1 VPADL
6 DAILK
11 LEVPVIVQ
19 IANRTMPFE
28 DVMSLAPGAIIELPK
43 KADAELEILVNNKQ
57 IGLGSAVKVG
67 ENFGIRINTV
77 GNVKDRI
84 QALGAGKRP
93 AAEGAAPGSPAP
105 APGTAPGAA
114 PGSAPAA
121 NAA

>member
-1 VPADL
+1 MPDRI

-19 IANRTMPFE
+19 IANRMMPFE

-67 ENFGIRINTV
+67 
-77 GNVKDRI
+77 
-84 QALGAGKRP
+84 
-93 AAEGAAPGSPAP
+93 
-105 APGTAPGAA
+105 
-114 PGSAPAA
+114 
-121 NAA
+121 